1 MGFHKRG
8 DEESCVQEDSCG
20 KTILAHWS
28 ASVCQLETE
37 IERELESHD
46 DWVATLVESP
56 ETLPQAKWPAW
67 WRHGMPP
74 FAERGPLP
82 DDAEAVAAVEPAKS
96 KRAYHQPSRD
106 LWLWVVDYALL
117 RHLQG
122 WDRSGTENI
131 LDDLK
136 SSCSVGGI
144 PMPDFEVLDARIASA
159 LNRISL
165 ILASRERSVW
175 RNNKSQKRG
184 PKGQTLRFSLP
195 LRTLLTSMRM
205 TFLESHDG
213 TAISRAD
220 WRHLR
225 KKSGGKLTWRESSF
239 LVMLFLIHIVT
250 KRRFVVLTYAPFG
263 TIAFYGSFRRLYL
276 HQ

>member
-1 MGFHKRG
+1 M
-8 DEESCVQEDSCG
+8 E
-20 KTILAHWS
+20 
-28 ASVCQLETE
+28 
-37 IERELESHD
+37 
-46 DWVATLVESP
+46 
-56 ETLPQAKWPAW
+56 
-67 WRHGMPP
+67 
-74 FAERGPLP
+74 
-82 DDAEAVAAVEPAKS
+82 
-96 KRAYHQPSRD
+96 
-106 LWLWVVDYALL
+106 ALL
-117 RHLQG
+117 
-122 WDRSGTENI
+122 WIKEVEMV
-131 LDDLK
+131 DDLK

-213 TAISRAD
+213 TAISRSD

-225 KKSGGKLTWRESSF
+225 NVSGGK
-239 LVMLFLIHIVT
+239 
-250 KRRFVVLTYAPFG
+250 
-263 TIAFYGSFRRLYL
+263 
-276 HQ
+276 